1 MLRARC
7 ALLRMKEPTG
17 ANCEHFVRW
26 RAERVSF
33 NMGCLLCG
41 LCAVPGVRCAARYN
55 APRAAVRRRGVLEP
69 HTGSNFLQSR
79 NERLYSY
86 SKEEN
91 NNYCGRLCPLR

>member
-41 LCAVPGVRCAARYN
+41 LCAVPGVRCAAIKDN
-55 APRAAVRRRGVLEP
+55 APRAAVRRRGVP
-69 HTGSNFLQSR
+69 SHTGSRVSTEL
-79 NERLYSY
+79 
-86 SKEEN
+86 
-91 NNYCGRLCPLR
+91 

>member
-41 LCAVPGVRCAARYN
+41 LCAVPGVRGAAIN
-55 APRAAVRRRGVLEP
+55 APRAAVRRRGVP
-69 HTGSNFLQSR
+69 SHTGSRVSTEL
-79 NERLYSY
+79 
-86 SKEEN
+86 
-91 NNYCGRLCPLR
+91 

>member
-33 NMGCLLCG
+33 NMGCVLCG
-41 LCAVPGVRCAARYN
+41 VCAVPGVRCAAIMRRVPPSDG
-55 APRAAVRRRGVLEP
+55 AVSRATQDRE
-69 HTGSNFLQSR
+69 FLQSC
-79 NERLYSY
+79 NEIV
-86 SKEEN
+86 
-91 NNYCGRLCPLR
+91 